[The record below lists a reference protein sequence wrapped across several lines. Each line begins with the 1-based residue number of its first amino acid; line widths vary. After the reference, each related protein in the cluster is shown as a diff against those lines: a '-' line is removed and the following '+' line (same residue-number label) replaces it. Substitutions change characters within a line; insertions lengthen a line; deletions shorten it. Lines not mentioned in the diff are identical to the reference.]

1 MVARS
6 DDLSANENPNLIDGD
21 DDSAG
26 DEESVGTAGCEP

>member
-21 DDSAG
+21 DDSA